1 MSAKDI
7 THRPILLLV
16 DDDEA
21 VGDALKFALELEGFE
36 VRTYPSAEALLA
48 TGLPG
53 GDGCLVLDLNLP
65 EMNGMELLARLR
77 ASGVRLPAIL
87 ITTNPTAKTR
97 ALALAQG
104 APIVEKPLLSDALLE
119 TVREVMR
126 PAA

>member
-1 MSAKDI
+1 MSAKDH